1 MLPRSIDI
9 GPLTIHLY
17 GLIIAVAVF
26 AGWYLAKKRSS
37 IYRIPKTIF
46 DNPILIVPMALAIIG
61 ARVYHVLDLW
71 SYYNTNPI
79 QILAIQNGGLGIW
92 GGLLGAFV
100 GFWLVAKVKKLN
112 LLSILD
118 LAAPS
123 ILLGQSIGRIGNFI
137 NQEAFGPPTDLPWAV
152 YINFENRPVQFVSST
167 HFHPT
172 FFYEAALDFIFF
184 IILLYLS
191 KKSIVKGQMS
201 LVDRQRDLV
210 NGQLFALYLIFYST
224 GRFIV
229 EFWRIDTWVIGE
241 IKIAHILAIATF
253 VLGTWLFVRLKKIG
267 VDIT

>member
-1 MLPRSIDI
+1 MLPQVINF

-17 GLIIAVAVF
+17 GLVIALSIF
-26 AGWYLAKKRSS
+26 LGWLLAKKRA
-37 IYRIPKTIF
+37 YLYKIPQALF
-46 DNPILIVPMALAIIG
+46 DDPVLIIPLFLAIVG

-71 SYYNTNPI
+71 SYYSTNPI

-92 GGLLGAFV
+92 GGLIGVFV

-137 NQEAFGPPTDLPWAV
+137 NQEAFGPPTSAPWG
-152 YINFENRPVQFVSST
+152 IFIRPENRPPQFTSAT

-191 KKSIVKGQMS
+191 KKLIVKGQMS
-201 LVDRQRDLV
+201 IV
-210 NGQLFALYLIFYST
+210 NGQMFALYLILYST

-229 EFWRIDTWVIGE
+229 EFWRIDTWTIGT
-241 IKIAHILAIATF
+241 IKIAHVLAIATF
-253 VLGTWLFVRLKKIG
+253 VFGAWLFVKLKK
-267 VDIT
+267 VELDTT